1 MKRERIAGTQSSL
14 FDELPNGQ
22 KMLFNMIPPGKRS
35 KTAAPMQSSHLELI
49 GDDIDRQTADRRE
62 LAGQSRL
69 F

>member
-14 FDELPNGQ
+14 FDELPNG
-22 KMLFNMIPPGKRS
+22 KRMLFNMIPPGKRS
-35 KTAAPMQSSHLELI
+35 KTAAPLQASHLELI
-49 GDDIDRQTADRRE
+49 GDELERQAADRRE

>member
-1 MKRERIAGTQSSL
+1 MKLERIAGTQSSL

-35 KTAAPMQSSHLELI
+35 KSPSTLQASQLELI